1 MERKV
6 TKLEH
11 CHVEV
16 EVVVDQPSWKTA
28 QDKAFEKLAKNVTV
42 KGFRPGKAP
51 LNLVKEKIDPMK
63 VMDEAIN
70 SLLPSIYSEVLKEEE
85 DIHPYARPQVAVT
98 KVSDT
103 ELELKFTLVTAP
115 QIELGQY
122 KGLSVGKEE
131 PTVSDDEVAA
141 ELLKVQEQNAMLLV
155 KEGAAENGDIVVIDF
170 VGEVDGKPFEGGT
183 ASNYELE
190 LGSHSFVPGF
200 EDQLV
205 GVKANEAKDVS
216 ITFPENYVEN
226 LKGKPAVFHVTV
238 HEVKEKKL
246 PELDDNLVKGLNIAN
261 VSTVEDLRRQ
271 KSAQLKIEKERS
283 ARNTYMNKL
292 LAEIAKNSKIDIPE
306 EIIETQVESM
316 RKDAEARMAQSGLK
330 LDQYLSIIGQTEEQY
345 TESMKTQA
353 RKDATNYFILD
364 AVGQK
369 EEISVE
375 DADLEFEY
383 AKMAEQYKMKI
394 DDVKKAIAPQLD
406 SFRNNVKM
414 NRIED
419 LLYREND

>member
-16 EVVVDQPSWKTA
+16 EVVVDQPSWKAA

-70 SLLPSIYSEVLKEEE
+70 SLLPSIYSEVLKEE
-85 DIHPYARPQVAVT
+85 DIHPYARPEVAVT
-98 KVSDT
+98 KISDT

-115 QIELGQY
+115 QVELGQY

-131 PTVSDDEVAA
+131 PTVSNDEVAA

-155 KEGAAENGDIVVIDF
+155 KEGAAENGDTVVIDF

-205 GVKANEAKDVS
+205 GVKANETKDVN

-306 EIIETQVESM
+306 EIIDTQVESM
-316 RKDAEARMAQSGLK
+316 RQDAEARMAQSGLK

-383 AKMAEQYKMKI
+383 AKMAEQYKMSI

>member
-16 EVVVDQPSWKTA
+16 EVVVDQPSWKAA

-70 SLLPSIYSEVLKEEE
+70 SLLPSIYSEVLKEE
-85 DIHPYARPQVAVT
+85 DIHPYARPEVAVT
-98 KVSDT
+98 KISDT

-115 QIELGQY
+115 QVELGQY

-155 KEGAAENGDIVVIDF
+155 KEGAAENGDTVVIDF

-205 GVKANEAKDVS
+205 GVKANETKDVN

-306 EIIETQVESM
+306 EIIDTQVESM
-316 RKDAEARMAQSGLK
+316 RQDAEARMAQSGLK

-383 AKMAEQYKMKI
+383 AKMAEQYKMGI

>member
-16 EVVVDQPSWKTA
+16 EVVVDRPSWKTA

-70 SLLPSIYSEVLKEEE
+70 SLLPSIYSEVLKEE

-200 EDQLV
+200 EEQLV

-271 KSAQLKIEKERS
+271 KSVQLKIEKERS

-292 LAEIAKNSKIDIPE
+292 LEEIAKNSKIDIPE

>member
-70 SLLPSIYSEVLKEEE
+70 SLLPSIYSEVLKEE

-271 KSAQLKIEKERS
+271 KSVQLKIEKERS

-306 EIIETQVESM
+306 EIIDTQVESM

>member
-16 EVVVDQPSWKTA
+16 EVVVDQPSWKAA

-70 SLLPSIYSEVLKEEE
+70 SLLPSIYSEVLKEE
-85 DIHPYARPQVAVT
+85 DIHPYARPEVAVT
-98 KVSDT
+98 KISDT

-115 QIELGQY
+115 QVELGQY

-155 KEGAAENGDIVVIDF
+155 KEGAAENGDTVVIDF

-205 GVKANEAKDVS
+205 GVKANETKDVN

-306 EIIETQVESM
+306 EIIDTQVESM
-316 RKDAEARMAQSGLK
+316 RQDAEARMAQSGLK

-383 AKMAEQYKMKI
+383 AKMAEQYKMSI

>member
-70 SLLPSIYSEVLKEEE
+70 SLLPNIYSEVLKEE
-85 DIHPYARPQVAVT
+85 DIHPYARPEVAVT
-98 KVSDT
+98 KISDT

-115 QIELGQY
+115 QVELGQY

-155 KEGAAENGDIVVIDF
+155 KEGAAENGDTVVIDF

-205 GVKANEAKDVS
+205 GIKANETKDVN

-271 KSAQLKIEKERS
+271 KAAQLKIEKERS

-306 EIIETQVESM
+306 EIIDTQVESM
-316 RKDAEARMAQSGLK
+316 RQDAEARMAQSGLK

-364 AVGQK
+364 AVSQK

-383 AKMAEQYKMKI
+383 AKMAEQYKMSI

>member
-70 SLLPSIYSEVLKEEE
+70 SLLPSIYSEVLKEE

-131 PTVSDDEVAA
+131 PTVSNDEVAA

-292 LAEIAKNSKIDIPE
+292 LEEIAKNSKIDIPE

-419 LLYREND
+419 LLYCEND